1 MNSKMK
7 TVVALEDLK
16 FNVVYR
22 MEGKKAPCLKK
33 LSILKGSI
41 FSLGINKDPNAP
53 KYIVKGAV
61 GEVLYKTNDLNGK
74 FMEVNLI
81 HRL

>member
-1 MNSKMK
+1 MKNEMK

-16 FNVVYR
+16 FNAAYR
-22 MEGKKAPCLKK
+22 MEGKKAPYLKK

-53 KYIVKGAV
+53 KYI
-61 GEVLYKTNDLNGK
+61 
-74 FMEVNLI
+74 I
-81 HRL
+81 

>member
-1 MNSKMK
+1 MKNGMK

-16 FNVVYR
+16 FNAAYR
-22 MEGKKAPCLKK
+22 MEGKKAPYLKK

-53 KYIVKGAV
+53 KYIVKGAAD
-61 GEVLYKTNDLNGK
+61 EVLYKTNDLNGK